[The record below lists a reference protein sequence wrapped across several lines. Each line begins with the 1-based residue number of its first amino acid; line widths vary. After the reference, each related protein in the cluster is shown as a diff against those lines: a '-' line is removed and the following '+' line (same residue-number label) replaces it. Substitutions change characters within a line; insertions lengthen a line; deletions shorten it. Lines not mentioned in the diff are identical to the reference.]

1 MAALAQTGRD
11 KLCLVASPSLAS
23 LGGWLEQLIAESTGK
38 HGRGIVAI
46 GDEQPGPPEVYGDD
60 RLFCYVRVAS
70 EPAEQEQAA
79 QDRAMDALAD
89 AGHPIVRLHVATPND
104 LAAEFFR
111 WELATAVAGA
121 VLSLNP
127 FTQPDVE
134 AAKVAAR
141 SLMQTFDD
149 QGALPPRQP
158 VLEADGM
165 RFFSD
170 SGIAQRASAPS
181 ATAPSASAP
190 LASAPL
196 ATAPLASAAS
206 ARALV
211 AAHLERLSPGD
222 YFAVNA
228 YLASHARNETE
239 LQGLRHA
246 VRDRRR
252 VATSLGYGPRFLH
265 STGQLHK
272 GGPNSGVFLQIT
284 ARDSQDLSIPGQ
296 RYSFGVLADAQAQGD
311 FEVLVKRDRRVLW
324 VELDESE
331 HAVSRLRELVES
343 AL

>member
-1 MAALAQTGRD
+1 MDCSPCRN
-11 KLCLVASPSLAS
+11 KLCLVVSPSLAS

-46 GDEQPGPPEVYGDD
+46 GDEQLGPPEVYGDD

-70 EPAEQEQAA
+70 EPAEQQQAA

-134 AAKVAAR
+134 AAKAAAR

-170 SGIAQRASAPS
+170 SGIAQR
-181 ATAPSASAP
+181 
-190 LASAPL
+190 
-196 ATAPLASAAS
+196 ASAAS

-331 HAVSRLRELVES
+331 HGVSRLRELVES